1 VDYLHEDIESRWEMV
16 WHLVRKVMDS
26 YMLRSADSSEVYFY
40 KILARIIPYALL
52 WDFLINK

>member
-1 VDYLHEDIESRWEMV
+1 VDYLHEEIESQWEMV

-26 YMLRSADSSEVYFY
+26 YMLRSTDSSEVYFY
-40 KILARIIPYALL
+40 KILARMIPCALL